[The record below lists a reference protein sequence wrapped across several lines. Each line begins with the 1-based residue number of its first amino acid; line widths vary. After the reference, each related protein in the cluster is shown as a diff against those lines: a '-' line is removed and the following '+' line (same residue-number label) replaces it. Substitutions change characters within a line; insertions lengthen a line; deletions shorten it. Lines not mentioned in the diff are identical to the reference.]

1 MSKVLKIR
9 LNITD
14 GKVLTYTL
22 QDPISNLRQ
31 AQVETAVNNMLNDHL
46 FLIYGYYEPES
57 FKDAYYYET
66 NTTYLT

>member
-1 MSKVLKIR
+1 MAKVLKIR
-9 LNITD
+9 LNITE

-22 QDPISNLRQ
+22 QDPVNNLRQ
-31 AQVETAVNNMLNDHL
+31 AQVETAINNMLNDHM
-46 FLIYGYYEPES
+46 FLVNYIEPES